1 MNALTSFIAEFV
13 LRTFSTKP
21 KFFVTIQV
29 ISLVT
34 GGLAALITYLQGTS
48 VELPAW
54 VATIGNANVMVGSV
68 VALVLAQLTNKDPE
82 VSEKIDALN
91 SK

>member
-1 MNALTSFIAEFV
+1 MNALTAFIAEFV

-54 VATIGNANVMVGSV
+54 VATIGNANVMIGSV

-82 VSEKIDALN
+82 VAEKIDALN